1 MRTSPLHPALHA
13 ALFLAG
19 LAAVAWVGAGYLAF
33 HPAGVAVLLVIAACY
48 IAGAIELYRYRQA
61 TTSLAAAQSDPEIE
75 RATTEVFHRVL
86 GAQAWFKLRLSA
98 DSLGDKPMQT
108 EKAVEITGGG

>member
-61 TTSLAAAQSDPEIE
+61 TDGL
-75 RATTEVFHRVL
+75 
-86 GAQAWFKLRLSA
+86 AQALARLPEPAPPGSSTGTGRKA
-98 DSLGDKPMQT
+98 RRSSGAFCSLNALEDGSQ
-108 EKAVEITGGG
+108 